1 MPTSI
6 QVLDEAMAH
15 WLEATAEA
23 EVEALR
29 IFRGGAVDRVAGEKL
44 KSAVE
49 KARQACE
56 AAAEIHRQEV
66 LRYPGS
72 SR

>member
-15 WLEATAEA
+15 WLEATAAAEA
-23 EVEALR
+23 EALR
-29 IFRGGAVDRVAGEKL
+29 IFRGGAVDRAAGAKL
-44 KSAVE
+44 ESAVE

-56 AAAEIHRQEV
+56 SAADIHRQEL
-66 LRYPGS
+66 LRFLERP
-72 SR
+72 R